1 MTLSRRM
8 FLNLGAGA
16 ALLPSIVGVA
26 QAQAYP
32 SRPVR
37 IVVGFPPGGSNDLH
51 GRLIAQYLSERL
63 GQQFFVENR
72 AGAGSSLATEM
83 VSRSAPDGYT
93 LLLSSSS
100 DAWNATLYSNLKY
113 DFLRDI
119 LPVASLSD
127 GMGVLV
133 VHPSFA
139 PQSVAEVLT
148 AAKAKPG
155 SITVASAGVGSAPH
169 LYWELFRTLT
179 GVDMLHVPYRG
190 GGPAITDL
198 VAGQVQTYFSTMPAA
213 IEFIRAGKLRAVA
226 VTGATRWDGLP
237 DIPAVA
243 ETVPGYEATTWWGVS
258 APRGTP
264 DDIVQKLNAEINAG
278 LAGNANLKQ
287 KLADVGS
294 TPFVKTPAEF
304 AKFTAE
310 YTDKWGKVIRTANI
324 KAE

>member
-1 MTLSRRM
+1 MTPSRRT
-8 FLNLGAGA
+8 LLYLAAGA
-16 ALLPSIVGVA
+16 AMLPA
-26 QAQAYP
+26 TARLARAQAYP
-32 SRPVR
+32 ARPVR

-51 GRLIAQYLSERL
+51 ARLIAQYLSERL

-72 AGAGSSLATEM
+72 AGAGSSIATEM
-83 VSRSAPDGYT
+83 VSRAAPDGYT

-119 LPVASLSD
+119 APVASLSD

-139 PQSVAEVLT
+139 PRSVAELLT
-148 AAKAKPG
+148 AAKSNPG
-155 SITVASAGVGSAPH
+155 KITVASAGVGSAPH

-190 GGPAITDL
+190 GGPAVTDL
-198 VAGQVQTYFSTMPAA
+198 VAGQVQAYFSTMPAA
-213 IEFIRAGKLRAVA
+213 IEFIRSNKLRAVA

-243 ETVPGYEATTWWGVS
+243 ETVPGYEATSWWGVG
-258 APRGTP
+258 APKGTP
-264 DDIVQKLNAEINAG
+264 ADVIQTLNTAINAG
-278 LAGNANLKQ
+278 LADPALKRR
-287 KLADVGS
+287 LADVGS
-294 TPFVKTPAEF
+294 TPFVTSPAEF
-304 AKFTAE
+304 GKFTAE
-310 YTDKWGKVIRTANI
+310 YIDKWARVIRTANI

>member
-1 MTLSRRM
+1 MTLSRRT
-8 FLNLGAGA
+8 LLTLAGGIGLA
-16 ALLPSIVGVA
+16 ATARVA
-26 QAQAYP
+26 RAQAYP
-32 SRPVR
+32 ARPVR

-51 GRLIAQYLSERL
+51 GRLIAQYLSEKL

-83 VSRSAPDGYT
+83 VSRATPDGYT

-113 DFLRDI
+113 DFVRDI
-119 LPVASLSD
+119 AAVASLSD

-139 PQSVAEVLT
+139 PRSVPELLA
-148 AAKAKPG
+148 AAKASPG
-155 SITVASAGVGSAPH
+155 KITMASAGVGSAPH

-179 GVDMLHVPYRG
+179 GVEMLHVPYRG

-198 VAGQVQTYFSTMPAA
+198 LAGQVQSYFSTMPAA
-213 IEFIRAGKLRAVA
+213 IEFIRSDKLRALA
-226 VTGATRWDGLP
+226 VSGATRWEGLP

-243 ETVPGYEATTWWGVS
+243 ESVPGYEATTWWGVS
-258 APRGTP
+258 APKDTP
-264 DDIVQKLNAEINAG
+264 ADIIQTLNAAINEG
-278 LAGNANLKQ
+278 LRNDANLRRR
-287 KLADVGS
+287 LADVGS
-294 TPFVKTPAEF
+294 TPLIKTAAEF
-304 AKFTAE
+304 GKFSAD
-310 YTDKWGKVIRTANI
+310 YTEKWGKVIRTANI

>member
-1 MTLSRRM
+1 MTLARRT
-8 FLNLGAGA
+8 FLHLAAGA
-16 ALLPSIVGVA
+16 ALLPAAARVA
-26 QAQAYP
+26 RAQAYP

-119 LPVASLSD
+119 VPVASLSD

-139 PQSVAEVLT
+139 PQSVAELL
-148 AAKAKPG
+148 ALAKSNPG
-155 SITVASAGVGSAPH
+155 KVTMASAGVGSAPH

-179 GVDMLHVPYRG
+179 GVDMLHIPYRG

-198 VAGQVQTYFSTMPAA
+198 VAGQVQAYFSTMPAA
-213 IEFIRAGKLRAVA
+213 IEFIRSGKLRAVA

-243 ETVPGYEATTWWGVS
+243 ETVPGYEATSWWGVS
-258 APRGTP
+258 APKGTP
-264 DDIVQKLNAEINAG
+264 ADIIQTLNAAINAG
-278 LAGNANLKQ
+278 LADPALKRR
-287 KLADVGS
+287 LADVGS
-294 TPFVKTPAEF
+294 TPFVTTPAEF
-304 AKFTAE
+304 TKFTTD
-310 YTDKWGKVIRTANI
+310 YTEKWGKVIRTANI